1 MKCLFGANTVTQEG
15 PLHLLKSMLDD
26 AGIACTV
33 RNEYLC
39 IAKGEAPVN
48 QCIPELW
55 LLEDADAAKAEEIMG
70 DWEYAM
76 SEQRVAWRCPRCDET
91 NEGQFTAC
99 WKCGNELGETEP
111 QTP

>member
-1 MKCLFGANTVTQEG
+1 
-15 PLHLLKSMLDD
+15 MLDD

-55 LLEDADAAKAEEIMG
+55 ILDDGDFAKAEEIMA
-70 DWEYAM
+70 DWEWAM
-76 SEQRVAWRCPRCDET
+76 AEPRASWRCLHCQET

-99 WKCGNELGETEP
+99 WKCGNELEKP
-111 QTP
+111 DP